1 MKAALAASKH
11 VPKLRGVSLTQQSVH
26 THVRLSVC
34 MSNARTHAQEE
45 HSFSLQSLVYILFCQ
60 LVLSTQITG
69 RVIRSIG
76 SLQHRRKSPNPFR
89 LFSRVRGNCRTAACL
104 NLEQPSE
111 VRLLPYIKNRIMWP
125 CVLDAKGHRENNSS
139 G

>member
-11 VPKLRGVSLTQQSVH
+11 VPKLRGVSLTRQSVR
-26 THVRLSVC
+26 TQVRLSVC

-45 HSFSLQSLVYILFCQ
+45 QSFRSLVYILFCQ

-89 LFSRVRGNCRTAACL
+89 LFSRVQGNCRTAACL

-111 VRLLPYIKNRIMWP
+111 VRLLPYTKNRIMWR
-125 CVLDAKGHRENNSS
+125 CVLDAKGHREKNSS